1 MQNNTE
7 TAGPTKLPSTA
18 ESHAEAPYLQL
29 ARNTQVEYAALHT
42 HVHLSILSFLKAF
55 ANKMSS
61 VPYGRTMQAKA
72 VDFTLQ
78 RQRRGLGQPLR
89 WPVAVSAAVSAVSHA
104 WPVTCGLTQ
113 TDMLT

>member
-1 MQNNTE
+1 ME
-7 TAGPTKLPSTA
+7 IAAGSYTD
-18 ESHAEAPYLQL
+18 
-29 ARNTQVEYAALHT
+29 ALHLQEAVNRKVKYAT
-42 HVHLSILSFLKAF
+42 RHANVHSSILSFPKGF

-61 VPYGRTMQAKA
+61 VPFQGTMRGNA
-72 VDFTLQ
+72 VDFTQQ
-78 RQRRGLGQPLR
+78 RRERGLGRPLR